1 MGEILTLN
9 IFIVTSDGNMMDF
22 REFALCLA
30 SNSKRC
36 FLTLMTEMFV
46 ETLNKQHPHVLG

>member
-22 REFALCLA
+22 GEFAWCLA
-30 SNSKRC
+30 SNSKQ
-36 FLTLMTEMFV
+36 LTLL
-46 ETLNKQHPHVLG
+46 LNTDDRNVC